1 MGNHD
6 IGRAMVQT
14 AAALWEQ
21 REKTGQEALE
31 ILDIACSPYR
41 GQDAEFD
48 DDSRPGHAF
57 AEILK
62 EAFAPDLEYDGEKD
76 EDGETWYETVYRP
89 FRERYNL
96 V

>member
-14 AAALWEQ
+14 ASALWEQ

-31 ILDIACSPYR
+31 ILDIACPPHR
-41 GQDAEFD
+41 GRDAEWGG
-48 DDSRPGHAF
+48 DSRPGHAF

-62 EAFAPDLEYDGEKD
+62 ETLTSGPGA
-76 EDGETWYETVYRP
+76 
-89 FRERYNL
+89 ERKRRRIP
-96 V
+96 